1 MTWGVPLV
9 VSTSDVGDCV
19 WNDTKTRHTRET
31 QLRLEE
37 KNCASKQAWGL
48 LLYSPPWA
56 EFQTIWLSLLSIAHM
71 HKCYRTAKGS
81 KIPAYCRV
89 YPEPFLS
96 SYHKKGMF
104 PRLQETIKLK
114 AVSSLLGKTSC
125 LQARSAQAESPVC
138 RHISAFPIVAALTL
152 HSAIFF

>member
-1 MTWGVPLV
+1 
-9 VSTSDVGDCV
+9 
-19 WNDTKTRHTRET
+19 
-31 QLRLEE
+31 
-37 KNCASKQAWGL
+37 
-48 LLYSPPWA
+48 
-56 EFQTIWLSLLSIAHM
+56 M
-71 HKCYRTAKGS
+71 HKCYHTAKGS
-81 KIPAYCRV
+81 EIPAYCRV

-152 HSAIFF
+152 HSAIFFNFHQTSHTYPAVFVTLPFFFPLTL